1 MFDRKVWVQNSKP
14 YSIGLT
20 LKKLQQILNDD
31 MPMDIDTFNLFVRK
45 NMFDDIQM
53 VKNQRGMISKHYLDL
68 QFWVCSYIHFPLSLY
83 IYTLMLFITFINKQL
98 FYMYPRWLRIL
109 DDTQTSGKN

>member
-1 MFDRKVWVQNSKP
+1 MHFLIFVMFDRKVWVQNSKP
-14 YSIGLT
+14 YPISLT

-31 MPMDIDTFNLFVRK
+31 MPMDIDTFNLVVRK

-68 QFWVCSYIHFPLSLY
+68 QFWVCSYIHSIYVYIHTDSFNHLY
-83 IYTLMLFITFINKQL
+83 KV
-98 FYMYPRWLRIL
+98 IL
-109 DDTQTSGKN
+109 YVS